1 MVILWQDEQVVVCV
15 KPAGVASQG
24 DGTAESMETLLAA
37 EIGGT
42 IYPIHRLDKGVGGVM
57 VYARTQKAAAAM
69 SAALQSHQFQKEYL
83 AICEGTPSAAEWT
96 DLLYHD
102 KRAGKAYPVKKL
114 RNGVKEAKLSFIPE
128 KTAVFKDKLFTF
140 CRVRL
145 MTGRFHQI
153 RVQFA
158 SRGYPLAGDG
168 KYGSKINGN
177 IGLFS
182 CSLTFVH
189 PNGKTMNFTAQ
200 PPETAPWSWDFA

>member
-1 MVILWQDEQVVVCV
+1 MILWQDEQLVVCI

-24 DGTAESMETLLAA
+24 DGSGDSMETLLSDRL
-37 EIGGT
+37 GGRFF
-42 IYPIHRLDKGVGGVM
+42 PVHRLDRGVGGVM
-57 VYARTQKAAAAM
+57 VYARSAKAAAAL
-69 SAALQSHQFQKEYL
+69 SISLQNHEFHKEYL
-83 AICEGTPSAAEWT
+83 AVCEGTPAPAEWT

-114 RNGVKEAKLSFIPE
+114 RNGVKEAKLSFVPE
-128 KTAVFKDKLFTF
+128 KTVTF
-140 CRVRL
+140 RGKTFSICRVKL

-168 KYGSKINGN
+168 KYGSKVNCP

-182 CSLTFVH
+182 CRLTFVH
-189 PNGKTMNFTAQ
+189 PDGREMTFRAL
-200 PPETAPWSWDFA
+200 PPETAPWNWIVE